1 MKRSLIVNLIGG
13 PGCGKSVMAAQL
25 FVDLK
30 KNTKH
35 KIEYFQEYVKP
46 LVWKVLDPNHKERAE
61 DAMEQ
66 LNNQRLISSKIYQL
80 LKIMSEQ
87 LDIIITDGS
96 IFHGLH
102 YNRSNKH
109 NTSDQDKTE
118 KFLESIFLP
127 KLKKFAQ
134 AKTFKDPKSIFQEL
148 SQAQKGVTPRYKV
161 LKEEGPDHKKEFVV
175 VACIGQEEI
184 ATGKGTNKQKAE
196 EKAAQKAIKALQ

>member
-102 YNRSNKH
+102 YNRSNKY

-118 KFLESIFLP
+118 KFIIDKFNEFNNINIFLNRNNIDYEHEGRQQTYDEALYAD
-127 KLKKFAQ
+127 KELKRYLQKYNINYLELRADSEEDYKKLLNHIMTLKK
-134 AKTFKDPKSIFQEL
+134 
-148 SQAQKGVTPRYKV
+148 
-161 LKEEGPDHKKEFVV
+161 
-175 VACIGQEEI
+175 
-184 ATGKGTNKQKAE
+184 
-196 EKAAQKAIKALQ
+196 